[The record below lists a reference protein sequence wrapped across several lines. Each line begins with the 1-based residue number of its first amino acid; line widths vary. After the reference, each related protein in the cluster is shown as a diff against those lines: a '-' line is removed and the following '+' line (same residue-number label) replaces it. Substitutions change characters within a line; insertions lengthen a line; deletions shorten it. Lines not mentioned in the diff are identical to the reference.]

1 MKLFT
6 INDRIL
12 FYHEYVTSVDT
23 GIIYK
28 PLKFDWQKAMRF
40 LHMKLKLPFFSIW
53 YSKEFR
59 NFITKDVI
67 IIFDSVLTIQ
77 AANYIKRKNPNARVI
92 YWFWNHIY
100 IPSDLQYIN
109 PTIEKWSYDYED
121 CEKYELKYNTQ
132 FYFKSLLQT
141 PFDSKEIMDF
151 FFVGAD
157 KGRKDKLIELE
168 ELLKRYNLKYTFS
181 ITGSKRQESIKKWM
195 PYDVVIDN
203 ILHSKCIVDIV
214 PPEQKGLTL
223 RPLEALFFQKKLL
236 TNFVEIQE
244 SEFYNRNNIFIWGI
258 DDETQIVDFVN
269 SPYDETVN
277 IYIDK
282 YDFKNWL
289 NRFY

>member
-109 PTIEKWSYDYED
+109 TTIE
-121 CEKYELKYNTQ
+121 
-132 FYFKSLLQT
+132 
-141 PFDSKEIMDF
+141 
-151 FFVGAD
+151 
-157 KGRKDKLIELE
+157 
-168 ELLKRYNLKYTFS
+168 
-181 ITGSKRQESIKKWM
+181 
-195 PYDVVIDN
+195 
-203 ILHSKCIVDIV
+203 
-214 PPEQKGLTL
+214 
-223 RPLEALFFQKKLL
+223 
-236 TNFVEIQE
+236 
-244 SEFYNRNNIFIWGI
+244 IW
-258 DDETQIVDFVN
+258 
-269 SPYDETVN
+269 
-277 IYIDK
+277 
-282 YDFKNWL
+282 
-289 NRFY
+289 